1 MSSNVENLN
10 YVPFRVSTLRGD
22 QKIDFNAY
30 VRINE
35 KFVLYVRKGDSF
47 EGNRIAKL
55 KEKKLKQL
63 FLKPEEETLYRQYLE
78 RNIDMAYDKNSGKSI
93 TNRAEIIQGSQQSGA
108 EEVFENPGSAA
119 SYNSAKENMEKFVS
133 FLQTENEAFQ
143 SMMTID
149 NVDQN
154 IAHHGVTVATLSTM
168 LMQKLNFDPKQVNL
182 IALGALLH
190 DFDHHY
196 NGLQVNRPLSKF
208 TPQELAKYKMHP
220 LAGAE
225 AVKDKRHFDPLV
237 LKIIL
242 QHEECIDGSGFPK
255 KLKERDIEPGAI
267 VVGVAN
273 ALDRLI
279 TFEDVPKAQAPK
291 ELMIKRVGNYPL
303 DYIRMLGEIFAKQ
316 AAITA
321 A

>member
-1 MSSNVENLN
+1 MTTTAENIN

-35 KFVLYVRKGDSF
+35 KYVLYVRKGDSF
-47 EGNRIAKL
+47 EGNRLTKL

-63 FLKPEEETLYRQYLE
+63 FLKPEEENLYRQYLE

-108 EEVFENPGSAA
+108 EEVFENPVSAVA
-119 SYNSAKENMEKFVS
+119 YNSAKQNMEKFVT

-143 SMMTID
+143 SMMNID

-154 IAHHGVTVATLSTM
+154 IAHHGVTVATFSTM
-168 LMQKLNFDPKQVNL
+168 LMQKIKFDPKQINL
-182 IALGALLH
+182 VALGALLH
-190 DFDHHY
+190 DFDHHN
-196 NGLQVNRPLSKF
+196 NGLQINRPLSQF
-208 TPQELAKYKMHP
+208 SAPDLAKYKLHP
-220 LAGAE
+220 QRGADT
-225 AVKDKRHFDPLV
+225 VKDKRHFDPLV

-255 KLKERDIEPGAI
+255 KLKEKDIEPGAVI
-267 VVGVAN
+267 VGVAN

-279 TFEDVPKAQAPK
+279 TFEGVPKQQAPK
-291 ELMIKRVGNYPL
+291 ELMIKRIGNYPL
-303 DYIRMLGEIFAKQ
+303 EYIKLLGEIFAKQ
-316 AAITA
+316 AASA

>member
-1 MSSNVENLN
+1 MTTNPENNN

-35 KFVLYVRKGDSF
+35 KYILYVRKGDSF
-47 EGNRIAKL
+47 EGNRLVKL

-63 FLKPEEETLYRQYLE
+63 FLKSEEENLYRQYLE

-108 EEVFENPGSAA
+108 EEVFENPISATA
-119 SYNSAKENMEKFVS
+119 YNNAKHNMEKFVT
-133 FLQTENEAFQ
+133 FLQGESEAFQ
-143 SMMTID
+143 SMMNIE

-154 IAHHGVTVATLSTM
+154 IAHHGVTVATLATM
-168 LMQKLNFDPKQVNL
+168 LMQKLDFDPAKTNL

-190 DFDHHY
+190 DFDHHH
-196 NGLQVNRPLSKF
+196 NGLQVNRSLSQF
-208 TPQELAKYKMHP
+208 TPQELAKYKLHP
-220 LAGAE
+220 QTGAE
-225 AVKDKRHFDPLV
+225 TVKDKKHFDPLV

-242 QHEECIDGSGFPK
+242 QHEECIDGSGFPH
-255 KLKERDIEPGAI
+255 KLKERDIEPGAVI
-267 VVGVAN
+267 VGVAN

-279 TFEDVPKAQAPK
+279 TFEGVPKQQAPK
-291 ELMIKRVGNYPL
+291 ELMIKRVGHYPL
-303 DYIRMLGEIFAKQ
+303 DYIRMLGEIFSKQ
-316 AAITA
+316 ALA

>member
-1 MSSNVENLN
+1 MTTPADATN
-10 YVPFRVSTLRGD
+10 YISFRVSTLRGD

-35 KFVLYVRKGDSF
+35 KYVLYVRRGDSF
-47 EGNRIAKL
+47 EGSRLLKL

-63 FLKPEEETLYRQYLE
+63 FLKPEEENLYRQYIE

-93 TNRAEIIQGSQQSGA
+93 TNRAEIIQGSQQSSA
-108 EEVFENPGSAA
+108 EEVFENPTSAT
-119 SYNSAKENMEKFVS
+119 SYNNAKQNMEKFVS
-133 FLQTENEAFQ
+133 FLQNENEAFK
-143 SMMTID
+143 SMMNIE

-154 IAHHGVTVATLSTM
+154 IAHHGVTVSTLST
-168 LMQKLNFDPKQVNL
+168 LLLQKLNFDPKQVNL

-190 DFDHHY
+190 DFDHHH
-196 NGLQVNRPLSKF
+196 NGLQINRPLAKF
-208 TPQELAKYKMHP
+208 SPQELAKYKNHP
-220 LAGAE
+220 KAGAD

-242 QHEECIDGSGFPK
+242 QHEECIDGSGFPQ

-267 VVGVAN
+267 AVGVAN
-273 ALDRLI
+273 ALDRLV
-279 TFEDVPKAQAPK
+279 TFEGVPKAQAPK

-303 DYIRMLGEIFAKQ
+303 EHIKILGELYSK
-316 AAITA
+316 T
-321 A
+321 